1 MSSDSNNFRAST
13 SFKDDEL
20 LALDAILS
28 IVRRG
33 GDARTI
39 ARQPAAVRAAAKVV
53 RMREA
58 IELQAAN
65 TGPRPR
71 RGEQQKAVALTK
83 GGDA

>member
-1 MSSDSNNFRAST
+1 MSSDSNNLRAST

-39 ARQPAAVRAAAKVV
+39 AKQPPAVRAAAKVV

-58 IELQAAN
+58 IE
-65 TGPRPR
+65 
-71 RGEQQKAVALTK
+71 QQKAGIALTK
-83 GGDA
+83 GGEA